1 MGACGQWALW
11 TQDFGRGGW
20 GPRLC
25 LGLLSPWGRAP
36 GAVLP
41 RRTLP
46 LSRHPNYRINKSTL
60 WDLEYTRSG
69 QKMMKTSAR
78 AHARQRHALLQ
89 PARFPRVSS
98 EHAFAVSVTSFRGSG
113 EGPAPPCRCPPPP
126 RAVCG
131 CPGSTCYTG
140 TPAPTVGTFSHLVLG
155 TETLK
160 HRGNPSSLPGPRG
173 GPHVRPHAAGSWL
186 PGGAHRGIET
196 RGNTTETSEMHLV
209 SDTDANS
216 LNNLM
221 WTRPEL

>member
-1 MGACGQWALW
+1 MRTLCPRPGRVQGSLDLGACGQWALW

-98 EHAFAVSVTSFRGSG
+98 LSTRLRSPLLPSEALVKALLLRAGAPLPPGRCAGAQGARAIRGLRPRRW
-113 EGPAPPCRCPPPP
+113 GPSRTWC
-126 RAVCG
+126 
-131 CPGSTCYTG
+131 
-140 TPAPTVGTFSHLVLG
+140 L
-155 TETLK
+155 
-160 HRGNPSSLPGPRG
+160 
-173 GPHVRPHAAGSWL
+173 
-186 PGGAHRGIET
+186 
-196 RGNTTETSEMHLV
+196 
-209 SDTDANS
+209 
-216 LNNLM
+216 
-221 WTRPEL
+221 ELRR